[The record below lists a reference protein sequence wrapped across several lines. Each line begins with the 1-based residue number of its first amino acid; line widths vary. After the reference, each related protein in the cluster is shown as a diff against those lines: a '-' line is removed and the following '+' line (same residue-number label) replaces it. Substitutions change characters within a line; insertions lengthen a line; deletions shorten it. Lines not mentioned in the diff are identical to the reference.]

1 MQFCSTC
8 GRELQHGAS
17 FCSKCGA
24 SVVVS
29 TQPVPLR
36 LDSQPGQP
44 ARQNL
49 ELWQKVE
56 KIMGK
61 SREARLMTLGV
72 LLMVVGGGT
81 FFPLNAVGIYSPVSA
96 LLFVFGILPFISGF
110 GLYVDKT
117 EKPSP
122 KRHKTKKTKTA
133 T

>member
-1 MQFCSTC
+1 M
-8 GRELQHGAS
+8 
-17 FCSKCGA
+17 
-24 SVVVS
+24 VS

-96 LLFVFGILPFISGF
+96 LLFAFGILSFISGF
-110 GLYVDKT
+110 DLYVDKT
-117 EKPSP
+117 EKRSQ
-122 KRHKTKKTKTA
+122 KRHKSKKTKSA